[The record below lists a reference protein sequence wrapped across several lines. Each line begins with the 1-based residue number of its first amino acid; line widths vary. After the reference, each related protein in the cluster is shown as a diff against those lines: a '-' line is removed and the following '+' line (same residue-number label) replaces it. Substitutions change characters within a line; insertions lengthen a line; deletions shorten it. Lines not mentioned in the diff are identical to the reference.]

1 MILQLLQ
8 VSQVLQVSQIL
19 QVKLALI
26 WVDFRAFL
34 AMLVALHLTPV
45 SK

>member
-19 QVKLALI
+19 QVKLAFI

-34 AMLVALHLTPV
+34 ALRLTPV